1 MNFLNFLKE
10 LGIPF
15 LGFLIFFIFQSKG
28 KTSEKMLT
36 AFIITLA
43 VITGIISYHHNE
55 WLLFVI
61 GLFFGIVIEVGLRYF
76 GYQQVWNNA
85 SFFGVPYWLPVIW
98 GFGFVI
104 ITRLGMFVLG
114 V

>member
-1 MNFLNFLKE
+1 
-10 LGIPF
+10 
-15 LGFLIFFIFQSKG
+15 
-28 KTSEKMLT
+28 MLT

-61 GLFFGIVIEVGLRYF
+61 GLFLELLLKWDYGILVINRSGITLH
-76 GYQQVWNNA
+76 
-85 SFFGVPYWLPVIW
+85 FFGVPYWLPVIW